1 MRRAFAVHSSL
12 TGHTSW
18 MHNLR
23 RSEHT
28 DDPSD
33 LTQLETVL
41 AILFALVGI
50 ALLAFLIWYFFCR
63 VPEPRQTITKY
74 ETRVEHVQTPVPM
87 PMMQAPIMQA
97 PIMQQAPV
105 MQMQAPV
112 QMMGTVQAP
121 IMGGFIH

>member
-1 MRRAFAVHSSL
+1 M
-12 TGHTSW
+12 SW

-87 PMMQAPIMQA
+87 PMMQAPVMHQAPVMQA
-97 PIMQQAPV
+97 QMVQQAPV

>member
-1 MRRAFAVHSSL
+1 
-12 TGHTSW
+12 